1 MPASPHDPIRLGIV
15 GITGRMGREIV
26 ALAADDPAVTVTGG
40 IAGPGNAIADVDGVP
55 VVASLAD
62 LLARSGVLI
71 DFSTPEVS
79 VASASAA
86 ADAGVPIVIG
96 TTGLDGAQMDVLR
109 AASSRTAIWYAR
121 NTAHGVNAL
130 LGLLPQI
137 AAALSG
143 YDIEIVEMHHRH
155 KKDAPSGTALAL
167 GEAVTAGLAE
177 TPSRTVRG
185 RDGLSPRQ
193 TGEIGFHSLRGGGN
207 TGEHTIVF
215 ASEGEEIRISH
226 RALNRG
232 AFAAGAIRAAKDL
245 IGREPGWYGPQ
256 G

>member
-1 MPASPHDPIRLGIV
+1 MMGNSSSPVRIGMV

-26 ALAADDPAVTVTGG
+26 ALAADDPEVVVVGG
-40 IAGPGNAIADVDGVP
+40 IAGPRSAVTEVDGVP
-55 VVASLAD
+55 VVSTLTD
-62 LLARSGVLI
+62 LLPQCDVVI
-71 DFSTPEVS
+71 DFSSPEAS
-79 VASASAA
+79 VAVASAA
-86 ADAGVPIVIG
+86 ADAEVPIVIG
-96 TTGLDGAQMDVLR
+96 TTGLDAGQMDVLR
-109 AASSRTAIWYAR
+109 AAASRTAVYYAR

-167 GEAVTAGLAE
+167 GEAVIAGLPDA
-177 TPSRTVRG
+177 PSRTVRG

-193 TGEIGFHSLRGGGN
+193 GGEIGFHSLRGGGN

-215 ASEGEEIRISH
+215 ASDGEEIRISH

-232 AFAAGAIRAAKDL
+232 AFASGAIRAAKAL
-245 IGREPGWYGPQ
+245 VGREPGWYGPSA
-256 G
+256 

>member
-1 MPASPHDPIRLGIV
+1 MPAASGPVRIGIV

-26 ALAADDPAVTVTGG
+26 AHAANDPEVVVVGG
-40 IAGPGNAIADVDGVP
+40 IARSGSAVADVAGVP

-62 LLARSGVLI
+62 LLAQVDVVI
-71 DFSTPEVS
+71 DFSTPAGS
-79 VASASAA
+79 VAAVSAA
-86 ADAGVPIVIG
+86 AEAGIPIVVG
-96 TTGLDGAQMDVLR
+96 TTGLDARQMEAIR
-109 AASSRTAIWYAR
+109 AASARTAVFYAR

-137 AAALSG
+137 AAALAG

-167 GEAVTAGLAE
+167 GEAIAAGLPEPPA
-177 TPSRTVRG
+177 RTVRG
-185 RDGLSPRQ
+185 RDGFSPRQ
-193 TGEIGFHSLRGGGN
+193 AGEIGYHSLRGGGN

-245 IGREPGWYGPQ
+245 VGEEAGWYGPQ